1 MLLDK
6 NFPWWEHRIQY
17 TMASAAAISRKRAA
31 AGDTAM
37 PQTKK
42 LRTGRDDLLKLSTSE
57 RIWRSRDTADDVDT
71 PAAVS
76 TPSSPRSTPDT
87 ERDRSVADTSL
98 TSASTS
104 KRPKKYLCDYEG
116 CEKAFDRPIRLQM
129 HIRSHTNERPYPCQ
143 EEDCDKAFLRSE
155 HLKAHTKAK
164 HNDDRNYICTYTLRA
179 EDGIDAQCGKA
190 FHTAT
195 RLRRHIAMHEE
206 KEQTKCQDC
215 GKEFRKQ
222 ETLQRHIKSV
232 HLNEK
237 AFRCTHVEIGAD
249 MDDEPEECGQEFAN
263 ARQLRAHETREH
275 GGSRYFCQICAAE
288 GSGEMAETMSLQSS
302 GIGFATYAEL
312 QTHMKTIHPPTCATC
327 GQACETNRALKA
339 HMDIEHASL
348 TDRQRFEC
356 THPGCGR
363 KFTKAGNMK
372 VHVQTV
378 HAKTKN
384 FICGEYDLSKS
395 KKVEGWD
402 KIGCGYSFGTK
413 ANLEEHVRTQHL
425 GLNGYYR
432 GGNQRVTPASSSHKH
447 SPVPN
452 MAASSLTGFG
462 YDQSHPIAC
471 MQTGCPHRFT
481 RNKDLVH
488 HMDLVHEWNIDDI
501 NDRIA
506 EKEAHEGGKFW
517 IGGGELLDE
526 EAEEQDLRRRLVE
539 GLQLESS
546 SQAPIMAME
555 PVVENGLQGFLQA
568 GQVQES
574 MEVDGPV
581 IDPALMG

>member
-1 MLLDK
+1 
-6 NFPWWEHRIQY
+6 
-17 TMASAAAISRKRAA
+17 MASAAAMSRKRAA
-31 AGDTAM
+31 AGDM
-37 PQTKK
+37 KLPQTK
-42 LRTGRDDLLKLSTSE
+42 RQRAGRDDLLNLSASE
-57 RIWRSRDTADDVDT
+57 RIWDSRHTADDVDT

-87 ERDRSVADTSL
+87 QRDHSVADTSL

-116 CEKAFDRPIRLQM
+116 CGKAFDRPIRLQM
-129 HIRSHTNERPYPCQ
+129 HIRSHTNERPYPCP
-143 EEDCDKAFLRSE
+143 EEGCDKAFLRSE

-164 HNDDRNYICTYTLRA
+164 HNDDRNYTCTYTLRG
-179 EDGIDAQCGKA
+179 EDGSDVQCGKA

-206 KEQTKCQDC
+206 KEQTKCQEC

-249 MDDEPEECGQEFAN
+249 MDAEPEECGEEFAN

-275 GGSRYFCQICAAE
+275 GGSRYFCQICAPEGPGVEAE
-288 GSGEMAETMSLQSS
+288 AAETMSMQSS
-302 GIGFATYAEL
+302 GVGFATYAEL
-312 QTHMKTIHPPTCATC
+312 QTHMKTIHPPSCPTC

-339 HMDIEHASL
+339 HMDIEHSSL

-356 THPGCGR
+356 THPGCDR

-384 FICGEYDLSKS
+384 FTCGEYDLSKS

-402 KIGCGYSFGTK
+402 RIGCGYSFGTK
-413 ANLEEHVRTQHL
+413 ANLEEHIRTQHL
-425 GLNGYYR
+425 GLTGYYR
-432 GGNQRVTPASSSHKH
+432 GNSQRLTPAPSSHKQ

-452 MAASSLTGFG
+452 AAASSLTGFG
-462 YDQSHPIAC
+462 YDQSRPITC
-471 MQTGCPHRFT
+471 MQPGCPHRFT
-481 RNKDLVH
+481 RNHDLVH
-488 HMDLVHEWNIDDI
+488 HMEMVHEWNIDDI

-506 EKEAHEGGKFW
+506 EKEAHENGKFW
-517 IGGGELLDE
+517 IGGAEMLDE

-539 GLQLESS
+539 GLQLESQ
-546 SQAPIMAME
+546 SQSQMV
-555 PVVENGLQGFLQA
+555 PVEEAGNGLQDFLQD
-568 GQVQES
+568 GQAHES
-574 MEVDGPV
+574 MEVDRPM
-581 IDPALMG
+581 IDPALVG